1 MGKSDATR
9 LSLRWRRA
17 ARSLDG
23 GVRAAYLKSESRAH
37 PLSLVVEALDAV
49 CAAAEQ
55 AEPEARELLVTMV
68 DWLGEP
74 GESEFAQRL
83 RQEAGASSCLA
94 LARLLRRPVKGEGP
108 GSVPPG
114 AGPLEGAF
122 PNTYQDARSRSGSG
136 RHWHVAHTR
145 CPRKVVR
152 DPHPIVIR
160 TLLGNPKVVEADV
173 VRLAARRP
181 GHPEVLAEIA
191 RAHHWAHRI
200 RVRMSLVLN
209 PSTPLEL
216 AVLLL
221 ALLDR
226 TQLREVATSA
236 DLAPVLRAAARDLL
250 VRRPPVHLGAHLDV
264 HLGDGGEKAPEH

>member
-1 MGKSDATR
+1 MGSDAAR

-23 GVRAAYLKSESRAH
+23 GLRAAYLKSESRAH
-37 PLSLVVEALDAV
+37 PFALVVEALDAV

-74 GESEFAQRL
+74 GESEFAHRL
-83 RQEAGASSCLA
+83 RQEASIRSCLA
-94 LARLLRRPVKGEGP
+94 LARLLRRPVRGEGP

-114 AGPLEGAF
+114 AGSLEGRVPEYVPGRSLTLGERKAL
-122 PNTYQDARSRSGSG
+122 ARRP
-136 RHWHVAHTR
+136 TR
-145 CPRKVVR
+145 GALEKLFS
-152 DPHPIVIR
+152 DPHPVVIR

-209 PSTPLEL
+209 PYTPLEL
-216 AVLLL
+216 TVLLL
-221 ALLDR
+221 ALLDS

-236 DLAPVLRAAARDLL
+236 DLAPVLRAAAHDLL
-250 VRRPPVHLGAHLDV
+250 VRRPPVHLGAHLGV